1 MTDSTQSS
9 FSSWRTYL
17 WPIHRNE
24 LAKFLPLLLMA
35 FFISF
40 NYNILRNMKDSLV
53 ITAASSGAEVIPFIK
68 VWVLLPMAVVM
79 TFFFT
84 RLVNRF
90 TREKVF
96 YIMMGTFL
104 AFFFLFTFVL
114 YPLRDYLHPHKFAD
128 YLQDVLPIGFK
139 GFIAMFRY
147 WTFTGFYVLAEL
159 WGNMILSVLFW
170 GFANEVT
177 KVNEAKRFYGLIGIG
192 ANFSGVA
199 AGQISILLSPTV
211 YNPLLPFGHDAWEQ
225 TLILAT
231 GAILVSG
238 ALIVA
243 IVRWLNTRA
252 VRDEKIEKVKHPERE
267 EAPPPKKMSMRQNF
281 AYLANSKYLISIALV
296 VLCYNMVINL
306 TEVIWKDQVKQLYSN
321 PNDYYTYMGQIS
333 TIMGF
338 IATLTALFISGNSL
352 RKCGWTFTALIPP
365 VILLVTSIG
374 FFSFLLF
381 KAQLSGAVA
390 LIGSTPLALA
400 VLFGSAQ
407 NCLCRASK
415 YTLFDATKELAFIPL
430 DRDSR
435 LKGKAA
441 IDGVGSRLGKSG
453 GSVMYQGLLMIFGT
467 LTAVTPYVAA
477 ILLVAIGIWIV
488 SVKALGRRFTD
499 LVAHHETL
507 HIEAGEQRQR
517 SDEPLPEEVE
527 AAAAAETKIVA
538 VTQSA

>member
-1 MTDSTQSS
+1 MMDSSKSS
-9 FSSWRTYL
+9 FGSWRTYL
-17 WPIHRNE
+17 WPIHRYE

-53 ITAASSGAEVIPFIK
+53 ITAASSGAEIIPFIK

-79 TFFFT
+79 TFLFT
-84 RLVNRF
+84 RLVSRYD
-90 TREKVF
+90 RAKVF

-104 AFFFLFTFVL
+104 VFFFLFTFIL
-114 YPLRDYLHPHKFAD
+114 YPMRDRLHPHGFAD
-128 YLQDVLPIGFK
+128 YLQSVLPIGFK

-159 WGNMILSVLFW
+159 WGNIIFSVLFW

-177 KVNEAKRFYGLIGIG
+177 KVGEAKRFYGLIGIG
-192 ANFSGVA
+192 ANSSGIA
-199 AGQISILLSPTV
+199 AGQISIFLSPTV
-211 YNPLLPFGHDAWEQ
+211 FNPLLPFGQDAWEQ

-231 GAILVSG
+231 SAILLSG
-238 ALIVA
+238 VLI
-243 IVRWLNTRA
+243 IFIFRWLNARSL
-252 VRDEKIEKVKHPERE
+252 RDENLEKKKLPPQPED
-267 EAPPPKKMSMRQNF
+267 APKKMSMRQNF

-296 VLCYNMVINL
+296 VLCYNMVINM
-306 TEVIWKDQVKQLYSN
+306 TEVIWKDQVRQLYSN
-321 PNDYYTYMGQIS
+321 PNDYYTYMGHIS

-381 KAQLSGAVA
+381 KAQLAGVVA

-430 DRDSR
+430 DRESK

-453 GSVMYQGLLMIFGT
+453 GSVVFQGLLMMFGT
-467 LTAVTPYVAA
+467 LSAVTPYISA
-477 ILLVAIGIWIV
+477 LLLGVIGIWIA

-507 HIEAGEQRQR
+507 HIEKGEQRQH
-517 SDEPLPEEVE
+517 SHEPLPEEAE
-527 AAAAAETKIVA
+527 AAAAAETKIVVA
-538 VTQSA
+538 AQNA

>member
-1 MTDSTQSS
+1 MIDSSQSK
-9 FSSWRTYL
+9 FGSWRTYL

-35 FFISF
+35 FFITF

-53 ITAASSGAEVIPFIK
+53 ITAASSGAEIIPFIK

-79 TFFFT
+79 TLFFT

-90 TREKVF
+90 TRDKVF
-96 YIMMGTFL
+96 YIMIGTFL
-104 AFFFLFTFVL
+104 GFFVLFTFVL
-114 YPLRDYLHPHKFAD
+114 YPFRDYLHPHHFAD
-128 YLQDVLPIGFK
+128 YLQEHLPIGFK

-159 WGNMILSVLFW
+159 WGSTVLFVLFW

-199 AGQISILLSPTV
+199 AGQISIFLSPTV
-211 YNPLLPFGHDAWEQ
+211 FNPNLPFGNDAWEQ
-225 TLILAT
+225 TLVLAT
-231 GAILVSG
+231 S
-238 ALIVA
+238 A
-243 IVRWLNTRA
+243 IVLSGGIIMGIFRWLNNRA
-252 VRDEKIEKVKHPERE
+252 LRE
-267 EAPPPKKMSMRQNF
+267 ELIEARRAPPRAEEAPKKMSMRENF
-281 AYLANSKYLISIALV
+281 AYLANSKYLICIALV

-306 TEVIWKDQVKQLYSN
+306 TEVMWKDQVKQLYSN
-321 PNDYYTYMGQIS
+321 PNDYYNYMGQIS
-333 TIMGF
+333 TIMGI

-374 FFSFLLF
+374 FFSFLIF
-381 KAQLSGAVA
+381 KNQLTDA
-390 LIGSTPLALA
+390 LAMFGSTPLALA

-430 DRDSR
+430 DRDSK

-453 GSVMYQGLLMIFGT
+453 GAIMFQGLLMVFGT
-467 LTAVTPYVAA
+467 LSVLTPYIA
-477 ILLVAIGIWIV
+477 IIVFAVIAVWIA
-488 SVKALGRRFTD
+488 SVKGLGRRFTD
-499 LVAHHETL
+499 LVAHNETL
-507 HIEAGEQRQR
+507 HLEKGEQRLKAE
-517 SDEPLPEEVE
+517 EPMPEEAE
-527 AAAAAETKIVA
+527 AAAAAEAKVLA
-538 VTQSA
+538 ATQSA

>member
-1 MTDSTQSS
+1 MRDSSQST
-9 FSSWRTYL
+9 FGSWRTYL

-40 NYNILRNMKDSLV
+40 NFNILRNMKDSLV
-53 ITAASSGAEVIPFIK
+53 ITAASSGAEIIPFIK
-68 VWVLLPMAVVM
+68 VWVLVPMAVLM

-84 RLVNRF
+84 RLVNHF
-90 TREKVF
+90 TRDKVF

-104 AFFFLFTFVL
+104 VFFFLFTFIL
-114 YPLRDYLHPHKFAD
+114 YPFRDYLHPHTAAD
-128 YLQDVLPIGFK
+128 YLQGVLPAGFK

-159 WGNMILSVLFW
+159 WGTMILSILFW

-177 KVNEAKRFYGLIGIG
+177 KVNEAKRFYGLLGIG

-199 AGQISILLSPTV
+199 AGQIAIFLSPTV
-211 YNPLLPFGHDAWEQ
+211 YNVRLPFGHDAWEQ
-225 TLILAT
+225 TLILT
-231 GAILVSG
+231 MSTVLISG
-238 ALIVA
+238 VLIVL
-243 IVRWLNTRA
+243 IFRWLNNRSLKE
-252 VRDEKIEKVKHPERE
+252 EKIQKEKIPQQE
-267 EAPPPKKMSMRQNF
+267 EIPAKKMSMRQNF
-281 AYLANSKYLISIALV
+281 AYLANSKYLICIALV
-296 VLCYNMVINL
+296 VFCYNMVINL
-306 TEVIWKDQVKQLYSN
+306 TEVMWKDQVRQLYSS

-333 TIMGF
+333 TIMGV
-338 IATLTALFISGNSL
+338 IATLTAWFISGNSL

-381 KAQLSGAVA
+381 KVQLVGIVA
-390 LIGSTPLALA
+390 LVGSTPLALA

-415 YTLFDATKELAFIPL
+415 YSLFDATKELAFIPL
-430 DRDSR
+430 DRESK

-453 GSVMYQGLLMIFGT
+453 GSVMYQGLLIIFGS
-467 LTAVTPYVAA
+467 LSAVTPYISA
-477 ILLVAIGIWIV
+477 IILGVICVWIA
-488 SVKALGRRFTD
+488 SVRALGRRFTD
-499 LVAHHETL
+499 LVAHNETL
-507 HIEAGEQRQR
+507 HIEQGEQRQH
-517 SDEPLPEEVE
+517 STELISEEAE
-527 AAAAAETKIVA
+527 AAAAAETKLIPTA
-538 VTQSA
+538 QNA